1 MFSNL
6 LNDKIFYLSLFQVI
20 LLGLKL
26 EELSWDYAKPSQEN
40 NDDCLPCLF
49 IQVEYNFQNK
59 YLMYKDIFKL
69 FRFRSQIILTLLNS
83 F

>member
-1 MFSNL
+1 VL
-6 LNDKIFYLSLFQVI
+6 YQTLKWLFVPQVI

-49 IQVEYNFQNK
+49 IQVLQSVVKALQAVVQDCLRGE
-59 YLMYKDIFKL
+59 
-69 FRFRSQIILTLLNS
+69 RSL
-83 F
+83 